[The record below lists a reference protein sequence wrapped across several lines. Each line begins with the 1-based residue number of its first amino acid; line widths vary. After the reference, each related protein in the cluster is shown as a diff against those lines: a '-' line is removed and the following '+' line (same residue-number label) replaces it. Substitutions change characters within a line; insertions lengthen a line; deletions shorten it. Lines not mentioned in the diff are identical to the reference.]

1 MRLYRVV
8 PDFIIQ
14 WGIPASPELYR
25 QWGDNKIADDPVK
38 VTNRQMTVSFATSG
52 PNARGSQ
59 MFVNLQNNEALDS
72 QGVASS
78 LSHSPFLPIC
88 HIHSSYR
95 KPLSLSA
102 HSSPYVTHVFFL
114 YITRKVSLLS
124 ERSSTASTRSRASLV
139 DTLGNPSS
147 RIRVSPRS
155 AATHTL
161 RQNGQSSRTSSLPL
175 SSAEACV
182 DVCG

>member
-102 HSSPYVTHVFFL
+102 HSSPYVTHASS
-114 YITRKVSLLS
+114 YISLARFRSFRNDRRRLRHVRARLWWIRWAIQAAES
-124 ERSSTASTRSRASLV
+124 ESRQGARQ
-139 DTLGNPSS
+139 
-147 RIRVSPRS
+147 RI
-155 AATHTL
+155 L
-161 RQNGQSSRTSSLPL
+161 
-175 SSAEACV
+175 
-182 DVCG
+182 